1 MNELAKTDTDFTMSP
16 CLTFQTPEKKTL
28 KKRCIDEQRTKNW
41 WEKDLASWS
50 KIMILNKEKH

>member
-28 KKRCIDEQRTKNW
+28 KKGALT
-41 WEKDLASWS
+41 
-50 KIMILNKEKH
+50 NKEPKIGGRRI